1 MPFYLYYFYNI
12 FSISIK
18 LVNFIGHKLNLT
30 SLYIYILYIS
40 LNKKVISLMQTE
52 NTLQTNNPTTE
63 TPQSTKK
70 KFSFLVEE
78 EDELLQNKNGGKSTD
93 LIISSRYVTF
103 KDKWPVIL
111 FDISIFCIIG
121 FMIWLVYYLFN

>member
-1 MPFYLYYFYNI
+1 
-12 FSISIK
+12 
-18 LVNFIGHKLNLT
+18 
-30 SLYIYILYIS
+30 
-40 LNKKVISLMQTE
+40 MQTE

-78 EDELLQNKNGGKSTD
+78 EDDLLQNKNGGKSTD

-103 KDKWPVIL
+103 KDKWPTIL
-111 FDISIFCIIG
+111 FEISIFCIIG
-121 FMIWLVYYLFN
+121 FMIWLIYYLLN

>member
-1 MPFYLYYFYNI
+1 
-12 FSISIK
+12 
-18 LVNFIGHKLNLT
+18 
-30 SLYIYILYIS
+30 
-40 LNKKVISLMQTE
+40 MQTE

-78 EDELLQNKNGGKSTD
+78 EENKNGGKSTD

-103 KDKWPVIL
+103 KDKWPTIL
-111 FDISIFCIIG
+111 FEISIFCIIG